1 MLLCRH
7 FLRAPTSNSAS
18 AQRLVQGHV
27 CDRTSFNHRYSHA
40 NLVTRESF
48 PKVAVQPSPTKPGD
62 PPPDPRPALLER
74 VLCVS
79 RYSVPKTARDSKPV
93 VAKELM
99 SEKTKHGP
107 FDAYTEL
114 RAQDPTLSASLPTGI
129 LCRLAEGAVK
139 HGSQDIVDSL
149 TADVLDDYLLCEQQR
164 AEVAVSLLCVPRR
177 YSSLLNKQT
186 TLSLLTIIRRQDQ
199 LCALP
204 APAVLHVM
212 TIITDDATSDTL
224 DQSLINFIL
233 DPFLKHLSSLRPPT
247 GAKAVSYRPP
257 EVTFLAYALIDKFVS
272 LRRYHEAFELFQT
285 LSDCGHVPPEA
296 LLADVPPPLT
306 HDFAVIVRSTLARA
320 CLHWDWHHRGVGFIA
335 SIIKSQYSLKQ
346 DLEPLALE
354 LLHASL
360 ERCSPAQFKACSWLM
375 CRLVDPRCGIFI
387 PTKTMHLFYS
397 QALRAGDCESAHMF
411 YSHTQ
416 SRRVKTMRGYPSPQ
430 GATLTWLM
438 AYLVAPKH
446 DVHLARSLA
455 KQVVDTS
462 EPIPRYDRGRFIAL
476 AASRGFATEARALW
490 ERYSVG
496 YGREFV
502 VGNAATMLRMVSLFT
517 QRDSWTRKRMVRRP
531 RVDEGCS
538 DLVEETD
545 YYQFARQV
553 LEAFRESILPL
564 EEANH
569 FDLSALARGYFMLG
583 EMGEG
588 LRPFRVLI
596 GRREV
601 PDRHDINIAL
611 SAMARQSPRAAWQMV
626 DRMAGQGL
634 RPDGVTFGTVL
645 HEAIEHGDTEL
656 VTEIL
661 DRARKAGVSLSSKS
675 MVSLIR
681 ASVAVG
687 EGIDDKRLEANVRQ
701 AWEVV
706 RTTGERSAVH
716 TPNVGKCCIV
726 ACLHLEDPV
735 MAFNFWARLMRGK
748 TEWGDREQRRQR
760 RAIGNMVR
768 RHCAEGRLDVDRA
781 RTMLRALDAGG
792 RGEV

>member
-1 MLLCRH
+1 MLHCRH
-7 FLRAPTSNSAS
+7 ILRAHTPHSAS
-18 AQRLVQGHV
+18 TQRLVQAHV
-27 CDRTSFNHRYSHA
+27 RDRTSFSLRYSHA

-48 PKVAVQPSPTKPGD
+48 PKVVVHPSGIKCDGS
-62 PPPDPRPALLER
+62 PPNPRPALLER
-74 VLCVS
+74 VLRVS
-79 RYSVPKTARDSKPV
+79 RYSVPKTAKDSKL
-93 VAKELM
+93 VAKHVV
-99 SEKTKHGP
+99 SEETKHGP

-114 RAQDPTLSASLPTGI
+114 RAQDPTLSASLPTDV

-139 HGSQDIVDSL
+139 HGSQVIVDSL
-149 TADVLDDYLLCEQQR
+149 TADVLDDYLLHEPQR
-164 AEVAVSLLCVPRR
+164 AEVAASLLCVPRR
-177 YSSLLNKQT
+177 HSSLLNTQT

-199 LCALP
+199 PVALP

-212 TIITDDATSDTL
+212 KTIIDDTTSDTL

-233 DPFLKHLSSLRPPT
+233 GPFLKYLTSLQPPT
-247 GAKAVSYRPP
+247 GAKAVSYQPP
-257 EVTFLAYALIDKFVS
+257 EATSLAYALIDKFVS
-272 LRRYHEAFELFQT
+272 LKQHHEAFQLFQT

-296 LLADVPPPLT
+296 FLADVPPALA

-335 SIIKSQYSLKQ
+335 SIMKSQDSLKQ
-346 DLEPLALE
+346 ELEPLALE

-360 ERCSPAQFKACSWLM
+360 ERCSPAQFKACAWLM
-375 CRLVDPRCGIFI
+375 CRLVDPCCGIII
-387 PTKTMHLFYS
+387 PTKTIHLFYTR
-397 QALRAGDCESAHMF
+397 ALRVGDCESAHAF

-416 SRRVKTMRGYPSPQ
+416 SRRVKTMKDYPPPQ

-438 AYLVAPKH
+438 SYLTGQKH
-446 DVHLARSLA
+446 DMHLARSLA
-455 KQVVDTS
+455 KQVVGAP

-476 AASRGFATEARALW
+476 TASQGFATEARALW

-496 YGREFV
+496 HGHEFV
-502 VGNAATMLRMVSLFT
+502 IRNAATMLRVVSLFT
-517 QRDSWTRKRMVRRP
+517 QRDSWTRTRLESRFRGS
-531 RVDEGCS
+531 RVHKGCL
-538 DLVEETD
+538 DPDEETD
-545 YYQFARQV
+545 YSRFARQV
-553 LEAFRESILPL
+553 LVAFRESILPL

-596 GRREV
+596 GRREI

-611 SAMARQSPRAAWQMV
+611 SAMARQSPRAACQMMNRMV
-626 DRMAGQGL
+626 DKGL

-645 HEAIEHGDTEL
+645 HEAIVHGDAEL

-661 DRARKAGVSLSSKS
+661 DRAREAGVSLSSKT
-675 MVSLIR
+675 MVSLIQ

-687 EGIDDKRLEANVRQ
+687 EGVDNERLKANVRQ

-706 RTTGERSAVH
+706 RTTGEWSAVH
-716 TPNVGKCCIV
+716 KPNVGKCCIV

-735 MAFNFWARLMRGK
+735 MAFNFWARLVRGK
-748 TEWGDREQRRQR
+748 TEWGDREQRKRR
-760 RAIGNMVR
+760 RAIGRLVR
-768 RHCAEGRLDVDRA
+768 RHCAEGRLDMDRA
-781 RTMLRALDAGG
+781 RAMLLALGD